1 MGFKREFIGRRAR
14 PLSQSVRRCG
24 ILHRFGLLEVLN
36 LLMLHSSLLAT
47 CGVAVPWGGFRKA
60 LASAESRFSGP
71 GTHCL
76 AFVASSATLRLL
88 RLYRPACTPWM
99 VATTGSVAYMPS
111 GVLSRSPPLVSSI
124 LQSAEE
130 LSASFRRLVGFPPLS
145 TGLCSWAGA
154 ACA

>member
-1 MGFKREFIGRRAR
+1 
-14 PLSQSVRRCG
+14 LSQSVRRCG

-36 LLMLHSSLLAT
+36 LLMLHISLLAT
-47 CGVAVPWGGFRKA
+47 CGVAVAWGASQGN

-71 GTHCL
+71 GTRCL
-76 AFVASSATLRLL
+76 AFVSSSATLRLL

-99 VATTGSVAYMPS
+99 VATTGSTVHTPS
-111 GVLSRSPPLVSSI
+111 GVSSRSPPLVSSI

-130 LSASFRRLVGFPPLS
+130 LSASFRRLVGVPPLS
-145 TGLCSWAGA
+145 AGLSLWAGA